1 MKKRYLIAGA
11 TTLAIAGKLLLRPR
25 DADWHKCRNVIFH
38 SDHSRFIDV
47 DGVRVHYQEAGDER
61 APALVLIHGF
71 ASSTLV
77 WSNVFLR
84 FAEAGFRVIAV
95 DMLGYGYSAKP
106 KNGEYT
112 IAGQAKLL
120 TRLLDHLGI
129 PRALFVG
136 SSYGGAVAATCAL
149 DYAERVEKLVLVGTV
164 NNNRPLKYKLMRV
177 FGSPVV
183 GDVVSPLLI
192 GSRRLLRRRM
202 KPVYDRHAWV
212 LDERRV
218 EARHLPLRAAR
229 TQRAII
235 RTVRGWNAERIS
247 SDAHLISQPT
257 LLLWGENDREI
268 PLADGERLNAA
279 IPGSRLIVFLNCGH
293 LPHEEYPEA
302 FVNVV
307 SDFCRGRSRN
317 SRQEQPVYV

>member
-1 MKKRYLIAGA
+1 M
-11 TTLAIAGKLLLRPR
+11 LRPR
-25 DADWHKCRNVIFH
+25 DADWQKCREVVFH
-38 SDHSRFIDV
+38 SEHSCFVDV
-47 DGVRVHYQEAGDER
+47 DGVRVHYQEAGDLK

-77 WSNVFLR
+77 WSKVFLKL
-84 FAEAGFRVIAV
+84 AEAGYRVIAL

-106 KNGEYT
+106 RNGEYT

-120 TRLLDHLGI
+120 MRLLDALGI
-129 PRALFVG
+129 PRAVIIG

-149 DYAERVEKLVLVGTV
+149 DYPERVEKLVLVGTV
-164 NNNRPLKYKLMRV
+164 SNNRPLAYKLMRV

-202 KPVYDRHAWV
+202 KRVYDRHSWV

-218 EARHLPLRAAR
+218 DARHLPLRAAG

-235 RTVRGWNAERIS
+235 RTVRSWDAERIS
-247 SDAHLISQPT
+247 RDAHLIGQPT
-257 LLLWGENDREI
+257 LLLWGENDIEI
-268 PLADGERLNAA
+268 PLADGERLHEE
-279 IPGSRLIVFLNCGH
+279 ISGSRLIVFLNCGH
-293 LPHEEYPEA
+293 LPHEEYPES
-302 FVNVV
+302 FMNVV
-307 SDFCRGRSRN
+307 IDFCKEKS
-317 SRQEQPVYV
+317 V